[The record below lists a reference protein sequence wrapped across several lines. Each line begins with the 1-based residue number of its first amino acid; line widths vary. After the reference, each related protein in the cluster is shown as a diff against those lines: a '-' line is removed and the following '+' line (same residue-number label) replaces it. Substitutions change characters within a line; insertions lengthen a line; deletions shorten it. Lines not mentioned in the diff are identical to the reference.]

1 MRLASR
7 KFNRHSRN
15 PDVLPIF
22 LHVIPKRHR
31 RHPQF
36 FPNASRSRS
45 RPVALAIGIAACL
58 AAVAIAVAGVI
69 GLDARIAGARA
80 ASEDGVSPV
89 PCRSRPS
96 PA

>member
-7 KFNRHSRN
+7 KVNKHSRN

-36 FPNASRSRS
+36 FPIASMSRSRH
-45 RPVALAIGIAACL
+45 VAAAIGIAACL
-58 AAVAIAVAGVI
+58 AAVAITVPGVVGFHGPLPGGTTRGQRAG
-69 GLDARIAGARA
+69 L
-80 ASEDGVSPV
+80 SP
-89 PCRSRPS
+89 R
-96 PA
+96 